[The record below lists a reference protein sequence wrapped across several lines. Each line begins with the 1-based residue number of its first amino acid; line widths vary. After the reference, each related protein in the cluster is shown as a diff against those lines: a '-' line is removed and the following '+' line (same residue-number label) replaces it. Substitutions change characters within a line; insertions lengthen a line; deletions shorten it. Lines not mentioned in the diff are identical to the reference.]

1 MDYFLVL
8 FVNVLQAM
16 YALGDWEHALMYFHR
31 VKRMTGGTD
40 REANMGIQ
48 RCLEAI
54 NNAVNKIQHTPQ
66 NVRNTIM

>member
-1 MDYFLVL
+1 MF
-8 FVNVLQAM
+8 
-16 YALGDWEHALMYFHR
+16 ALGDWEHALMFFHR

-54 NNAVNKIQHTPQ
+54 NNAVNEIQLSPQ
-66 NVRNTIM
+66 NVKYKIM

>member
-54 NNAVNKIQHTPQ
+54 NNAVNKIQLTPQ
-66 NVRNTIM
+66 NVRNTII

>member
-1 MDYFLVL
+1 
-8 FVNVLQAM
+8 M
-16 YALGDWEHALMYFHR
+16 YALGDWEHALMFFHR

-54 NNAVNKIQHTPQ
+54 NNAVNEIQLSPQ
-66 NVRNTIM
+66 NVKHTIIIM